1 MILPSDEPETLSCSR
16 AGCRTHAAWRI
27 DWRNPKI
34 HAADRRKTWLAC
46 DEHVDFLRE
55 FLAARDFPLVVR
67 PAAGE
72 AASTHAD
79 LDGAQR

>member
-1 MILPSDEPETLSCSR
+1 VIGGDDLDTLVCSR
-16 AGCRTHAAWRI
+16 AGCRAHATWRI

-55 FLAARDFPLVVR
+55 FLAARDFPLLVLRVDTETAEGLTR
-67 PAAGE
+67 
-72 AASTHAD
+72 
-79 LDGAQR
+79 